1 MEEFLNSLGIH
12 KEGNYSRD
20 GVYVIDLDSDED
32 FGRIYTI
39 LDRNEDVEELTEN
52 QLITVDEASV
62 SYASDDYL
70 LTLTGDF
77 NSGIYRLTCTEL

>member
-1 MEEFLNSLGIH
+1 MEEFLNSIGIH
-12 KEGNYSRD
+12 KEGTYSRS
-20 GVYVIDLDSDED
+20 GSYIIDLDSDED

-39 LDRNEDVEELTEN
+39 LDKSDEIEELSDN

-62 SYASDDYL
+62 SYTSDDYL
-70 LTLTGDF
+70 ITLTGDF

>member
-1 MEEFLNSLGIH
+1 MEEFLNNLGIH

-20 GVYVIDLDSDED
+20 DVYVIDLDSDED

>member
-1 MEEFLNSLGIH
+1 MEEFLNSIGIH
-12 KEGNYSRD
+12 KDGTYSRS
-20 GVYVIDLDSDED
+20 GAYIIDLDDDED

-39 LDRNEDVEELTEN
+39 LDKSEEVEELPDN

-62 SYASDDYL
+62 SYTNDDYL